1 MPKAPPRNNPKSVK
15 LTRNGPVRPG
25 QPSKINDLL
34 AKSLVGGA
42 AVRGFANRQEDWS
55 QFFAA
60 HLAPEELAAVSH
72 FVEREGTL
80 SILVRSAEWA
90 ARLRYS
96 LPPLWSAA
104 RQFRPGLVRWVVKV
118 QPAAASTGART

>member
-1 MPKAPPRNNPKSVK
+1 MPKAPRRHNPKTVK
-15 LTRNGPVRPG
+15 LTRNGPMRPG
-25 QPSKINDLL
+25 QPNKINDLL
-34 AKSLVGGA
+34 AKSLIGGA
-42 AVRGFANRQEDWS
+42 SVRRFEDRQEDWS
-55 QFFAA
+55 GFFAT
-60 HLAPEELAAVSH
+60 HLSPEQLAAVSH
-72 FVEREGTL
+72 FVERDGTL

-104 RQFRPGLVRWVVKV
+104 REFRPGLVRWVVKI